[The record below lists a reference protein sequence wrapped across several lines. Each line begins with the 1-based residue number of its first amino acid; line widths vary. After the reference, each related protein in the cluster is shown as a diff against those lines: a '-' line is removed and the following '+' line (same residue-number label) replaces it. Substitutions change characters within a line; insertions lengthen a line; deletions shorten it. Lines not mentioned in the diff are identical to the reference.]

1 MQELR
6 VWGGGVANAQE
17 DTLSR
22 RVDENASTLQ
32 VVVYKPDHTKGGIL
46 IRPKYHRG
54 DRRGVQTF
62 PVLTHMSIRLVPS
75 VMPAEFGWRLPALK
89 QLTLLLDLSVR
100 PRWNRYEPGE
110 ARRSIFDDGESYLR
124 TALRTRLGR
133 LVDSG
138 DNGLAARV
146 AATSP
151 SLERVCLDLCSSE
164 DSSQSCL
171 PLLTVCRASM
181 PWDVERLFHLI
192 NRKPDPAATGFETAE
207 RCHDALRQAWPLL
220 LPLLKAQGWAPAWEV
235 RVAPSPP
242 TAQGLA
248 VLGLT
253 RPPAGLE
260 LWPSRGVADEVLVDQ
275 LMGWLQLTC
284 ASATRDGAPSGAASS
299 ASGAVSLA

>member
-22 RVDENASTLQ
+22 RVDKNASTLQ

-100 PRWNRYEPGE
+100 PIWNRYEPGE

-138 DNGLAARV
+138 DN
-146 AATSP
+146 
-151 SLERVCLDLCSSE
+151 
-164 DSSQSCL
+164 
-171 PLLTVCRASM
+171 
-181 PWDVERLFHLI
+181 
-192 NRKPDPAATGFETAE
+192 ATGFETAE

-260 LWPSRGVADEVLVDQ
+260 LWPSRGVADEVLVD
-275 LMGWLQLTC
+275 WLQLTC